1 MSSMRTIAAVA
12 VALFA
17 VQAGA
22 AEPRPQASASQSDL
36 IRSVAFPE
44 SWWGWSGKKGETVD
58 DNIGFLAGEDGA
70 IYVWTTD
77 GSPGVIGRGRGPD
90 REPTRFSILN
100 LFTGA
105 EVASS
110 RMDPDAVKDYGARG
124 RLEGR
129 LGLRRLD
136 KPTPQV
142 ISTYQFAPLA
152 CVVPKKIL
160 IGQRFYLYEWLSK
173 PFTQAP
179 DVLAGSYEQCT
190 GVGAATRT
198 SDYES
203 LTVTGYGPF
212 KDGTVVGVVNEA
224 QAIEY
229 QSWVIRFK
237 PDLTSP
243 FFAGRTDI
251 VPVDQKTVF
260 DTTFF
265 TYKMDFEKQ
274 IYDPPDSALE
284 KVLADMRAVLVEATQ
299 KQAAL
304 RP

>member
-1 MSSMRTIAAVA
+1 MRTIAAAV

-17 VQAGA
+17 TQAGA
-22 AEPRPQASASQSDL
+22 AEPGPQVNASQGDL
-36 IRSVAFPE
+36 IRSVVFPE
-44 SWWGWSGKKGETVD
+44 NWWGWSGKKGEAVD
-58 DNIGFLAGEDGA
+58 DNIGFLAGGDGA
-70 IYVWTTD
+70 LYVWTTD
-77 GSPGVIGRGRGPD
+77 GSPGVIGMGRGPD
-90 REPTRFSILN
+90 HAPTRFSILN
-100 LFTGA
+100 VFTGA

-110 RMDPDAVKDYGARG
+110 RTDPDALNDFYARG
-124 RLEGR
+124 RLEER
-129 LGLRRLD
+129 LGLRRLE

-160 IGQRFYLYEWLSK
+160 IGQKFYLYEWLSK
-173 PFTQAP
+173 PFTQAL
-179 DVLAGSYEQCT
+179 DVLAGSYDQCT

-198 SDYES
+198 ADYES
-203 LTVTGYGPF
+203 LIVSGYGPF
-212 KDGTVVGVVNEA
+212 KDGSIVGVVNEA

-229 QSWVIRFK
+229 KSWVIRFK

-265 TYKMDFEKQ
+265 TYKMDFENHN
-274 IYDPPDSALE
+274 YDPPDSALE
-284 KVLADMRAVLVEATQ
+284 KVLADMRAVLVEATR
-299 KQAAL
+299 KQAAQ